1 MCAHRR
7 VGRGARLRLVLPRE
21 VLEPPAGLGGGAGG
35 ALEMG
40 TPRAVAIALTCKA
53 LQGKHLLS
61 LNVNFMV
68 SFFFFNLKKERK
80 NTWLGRRDAGC

>member
-35 ALEMG
+35 VLETG
-40 TPRAVAIALTCKA
+40 TLRAVAIALTCKA

-61 LNVNFMV
+61 LNVNFTV
-68 SFFFFNLKKERK
+68 SFFFFLMLRRKEKTR
-80 NTWLGRRDAGC
+80 G